1 MQPIEASTKSVGRG
15 LCESPAH
22 IDHRL
27 SIHNSDPVATICW
40 EGRPKRRFVRVRGG
54 INLVP
59 AGAESR
65 WLIEAPT
72 EQLLIRV
79 PRQTFADVAREL
91 GLDHAHVQL
100 QSGYQGKDPR
110 IEHIGRAL
118 YLEHMEG
125 NPNGSL
131 FAESLGIAM
140 CTQLIREFA
149 TRQAIPSTQRQVLG
163 PAQYARLIEYID
175 ANLGNAGLSLQHL
188 SEVAGVGITQLK
200 SVFHDMTDGP
210 VHRYVVERRVE
221 RAAQLLARGVA
232 ISDAAAQT
240 GFSHASHMAR
250 WMRRLMRVTPS
261 QLSKR

>member
-1 MQPIEASTKSVGRG
+1 MNHVEASTKSVERG

-27 SIHNSDPVATICW
+27 SIHNGDPVATICW

-54 INLVP
+54 INVVP

-79 PRQTFADVAREL
+79 PYQTFACVAQEL
-91 GLDHAHVQL
+91 GLDRAHVYL
-100 QSGYQGKDPR
+100 EPGYRGRDPR

-118 YLEHMEG
+118 HLEGLEG
-125 NPNGSL
+125 HPNGPL
-131 FAESLGIAM
+131 FAESLSIAM

-149 TRQAIPSTQRQVLG
+149 QRAPIPSKQRLTLG

-175 ANLGNAGLSLQHL
+175 ANLGSAELSLQHL

-200 SVFHDMTDGP
+200 SVFHDMTGGP

-232 ISDAAAQT
+232 ISDAAAQA

-250 WMRRLMRVTPS
+250 WMRRLMHVTPS